1 MKGEGQMSVE
11 QWWQDPDQL
20 RHFEERLAAIRVGR
34 RQMLRMA
41 AAAGGVAASVV
52 AAACGPQSPAPAA
65 EPAKPAA
72 PAPTAAAPAAAP
84 AATTAPAA
92 PAAAATTAPAA
103 APTAAPA
110 AAAKPAEAAK
120 PAAVGR
126 FAPGPGIFRFNA
138 ERDALSFDFNLDLY
152 CQGDPSV
159 LAGLLK
165 FDPEL
170 KAVPDMAEKFESNAD
185 GSVWTFH
192 IRKDTKWS
200 NGDPVTAQDFEWSW
214 KRQLNPESKAPY
226 AGFLYDLK
234 NGEAFNKG
242 KEGVKIDDVGVKAQ
256 DETTLVVTL
265 EGPRGYFPALAAY
278 TAALPAH
285 RPSVEKFGLKW
296 TEAENG
302 VWNGPFKLTKWE
314 HDKFW
319 QMEKNDNYW
328 NAKNIKLNTIIRP
341 IIGTSSNLL
350 AYENDEIDWLERAP
364 IGELKRIQG
373 DPKLSKEMLTFSL
386 VGTWY
391 LVPHVQ
397 MAPFDNKQVRLAM
410 ARAVDRE
417 TIVKSILQ
425 GIGQP
430 AYTFNPPGFPG
441 YNPDKYDDLTKYDP
455 KAAMEL
461 LKGTPYEGGKNWPKI
476 TLTHREEGDGPK
488 NVADTIIGMLK
499 QNLGMQIDHVVGEPK
514 ETYERMYKGEIQLMW
529 IRWYADYPDPNNMQY
544 QVFFGKQTTGHRQV
558 WANDAFDKLV
568 SEARGVTDEAKRMK
582 MYSDADRILAEDG
595 AAIFVYYP
603 YNIGLLKP
611 WVTGMPKNKA
621 GDWVPRWNIFQRM
634 YEFLEVAGH

>member
-1 MKGEGQMSVE
+1 MGVNE
-11 QWWQDPDQL
+11 WWQDAEQL

-34 RQMLRMA
+34 RDFLRVA
-41 AAAGGVAASVV
+41 AAASGVAASVI
-52 AAACGPQSPAPAA
+52 AAACGQQAA
-65 EPAKPAA
+65 PAKPAEPAAAKPTEA
-72 PAPTAAAPAAAP
+72 PAAAKPTEAAKPAAAAPAAATAPAAAAP

-92 PAAAATTAPAA
+92 
-103 APTAAPA
+103 
-110 AAAKPAEAAK
+110 AAKPADASAK
-120 PAAVGR
+120 PAASGAQ
-126 FAPGPGIFRFNA
+126 FKGGPGVFRFNA
-138 ERDALSFDFNLDLY
+138 ERDALSFDYNRDLY
-152 CQGDPSV
+152 CQGDPHV

-165 FDPEL
+165 FDPDL
-170 KAVPDMAEKFESNAD
+170 KPVADIAEKWESNAD
-185 GSVWTFH
+185 GSVWTFT
-192 IRKDTKWS
+192 IRKDSKWS
-200 NGDPVTAQDFEWSW
+200 NGDPVTAKDFEYSW
-214 KRQLNPESKAPY
+214 KRQLNPETEAPY
-226 AGFLYDLK
+226 AAFLYDLK
-234 NGEAFNKG
+234 NGEGFNKK
-242 KEGVKIDDVGVKAQ
+242 KEGVKVDDVGIKAT
-256 DETTLVVTL
+256 DDYTLVATL

-278 TAALPAH
+278 TAALPSH
-285 RPSVEKFGLKW
+285 KPSVDKFGLKW

-314 HDKFW
+314 HDKYW
-319 QMEKNDNYW
+319 QFEKNENYW
-328 NAKNIKLNTIIRP
+328 NAKNIKLNTVIRP
-341 IIGTSSNLL
+341 IINTASAQL
-350 AYENDEIDWLERAP
+350 AYENDEIDWIQRAP

-373 DPKLSKEMLTFSL
+373 DPKLSKELIQFSL

-410 ARAVDRE
+410 AHAIDRE

-441 YNPDKYDDLTKYDP
+441 YNADKYDDLTKYDP
-455 KAAMEL
+455 KMAMEM

-476 TLTHREEGDGPK
+476 TMTHREEGDGPK

-558 WANDAFDKLV
+558 WANDNFDKLV
-568 SEARGVTDEAKRMK
+568 SDARGVPDQDKRFK
-582 MYSDADRILAEDG
+582 MYNDADRILAEDG

-611 WVTGMPKNKA
+611 WITGMPKNKA
-621 GDWVPRWNIFQRM
+621 GDFVPMWNIFIRM
-634 YEFLEVAGH
+634 YEFLDAAGH